1 MKHGTVRVVHYDEI
15 SAGESV
21 SGRETDPS
29 ALSCPYTGTDDGHER
44 EILWQSRIAERQQE
58 IWRCAIYLRL
68 SREDEGTAIE
78 SNSIRNQRVLLMDYI
93 AARPEL
99 CFTGEWVD
107 DGYSGSSF
115 ERPALQ
121 RMLQAARDGKV
132 DCILVK
138 DLSRFG
144 REYIQTGW
152 YLKKWFPQWGIR
164 FIAVA
169 DHYDSASALFGE
181 KALLLPILNL
191 MNDAYCRDISRKVK
205 NSQEARRR
213 QGDYVGAFAPYGY
226 QKAMINKH
234 KLVVDRQ
241 TADVVQ
247 KIFHW
252 KNAGHSAEKICAF
265 LNVLLVPSPYV
276 YKKISGQS
284 YKSGFVDRR
293 KQNSLSNMTNNK
305 DVNETSGQSC
315 LSDNTD
321 TQKVLLWSPVAVRR
335 ILKNQLYIGIL
346 QQGKTRKIN
355 YKLAQR
361 CKVPPEE

>member
-15 SAGESV
+15 SAGGSV
-21 SGRETDPS
+21 SGRETDSS

-44 EILWQSRIAERQQE
+44 EILWQSRITERQQE
-58 IWRCAIYLRL
+58 IWRCALYLRL
-68 SREDEGTAIE
+68 SREDEGAAIE

-205 NSQEARRR
+205 
-213 QGDYVGAFAPYGY
+213 
-226 QKAMINKH
+226 
-234 KLVVDRQ
+234 
-241 TADVVQ
+241 T
-247 KIFHW
+247 
-252 KNAGHSAEKICAF
+252 
-265 LNVLLVPSPYV
+265 
-276 YKKISGQS
+276 
-284 YKSGFVDRR
+284 
-293 KQNSLSNMTNNK
+293 
-305 DVNETSGQSC
+305 
-315 LSDNTD
+315 
-321 TQKVLLWSPVAVRR
+321 VRR
-335 ILKNQLYIGIL
+335 PDAGREI
-346 QQGKTRKIN
+346 T
-355 YKLAQR
+355 
-361 CKVPPEE
+361 